1 MQLRAKCGG
10 FFAAL
15 RMTTFFI
22 SRRSPFDNSELQASA
37 PWHFLYFF
45 PEPHGQGSL
54 RPTLSPARRFVAPLV
69 SAEAA
74 LTERACSS
82 SRCFFLWNSRSR
94 ASMVVDGARLDTGA
108 DMGWRAAG
116 ALVCAGG
123 APAGRALMT
132 LPAA

>member
-1 MQLRAKCGG
+1 MKNYCY
-10 FFAAL
+10 AA
-15 RMTTFFI
+15 
-22 SRRSPFDNSELQASA
+22 A

-54 RPTLSPARRFVAPLV
+54 RPTFSPARRGAAPLV
-69 SAEAA
+69 SAEAE

-94 ASMVVDGARLDTGA
+94 ASMVVDGARLFTGA
-108 DMGWRAAG
+108 GMGWRAAG

-123 APAGRALMT
+123 DPAGRALVA
-132 LPAA
+132 LPAASSCWNWAWAAAAAT